1 MSTLP
6 MILSRRLRPSP
17 FEKRALENGAS
28 QFTLYN
34 KMILPL
40 VYESYEKE
48 YVHLCEH
55 VQIWDVACE
64 RQVEIVGPDALR
76 LVELITPRDISKCAV
91 GQCKYAP
98 LCDENGG
105 IINDPIILR
114 LAEDRFWLS
123 IADSDVNLWVKGIAY
138 GRGFNVRVFEPD
150 VSPLAIQGPKA
161 DDLMADVVGEH
172 TRDIKFF
179 WFIDETIA
187 GTPVK
192 IARSGWSGKGGFEI
206 YLQDT
211 AKGDELWDLFWEAG
225 QKYNLRPG
233 APNLIERVE
242 TGLKSYGQEMTIDSN
257 PFEAG
262 LEKYMDLDKEAEYMC
277 RDALAAIAKSG
288 PEKRLVNLMIEGG
301 QLEAMRADWQVRD
314 GDGKNVG
321 MVTTRVYSP
330 LFESNI
336 AFAIVDAEHAAV
348 GTTLSVDADGDV
360 RDATVRNDRWEAV
373 A

>member
-1 MSTLP
+1 
-6 MILSRRLRPSP
+6 
-17 FEKRALENGAS
+17 
-28 QFTLYN
+28 
-34 KMILPL
+34 
-40 VYESYEKE
+40 
-48 YVHLCEH
+48 
-55 VQIWDVACE
+55 
-64 RQVEIVGPDALR
+64 
-76 LVELITPRDISKCAV
+76 
-91 GQCKYAP
+91 
-98 LCDENGG
+98 
-105 IINDPIILR
+105 
-114 LAEDRFWLS
+114 
-123 IADSDVNLWVKGIAY
+123 
-138 GRGFNVRVFEPD
+138 
-150 VSPLAIQGPKA
+150 
-161 DDLMADVVGEH
+161 
-172 TRDIKFF
+172 
-179 WFIDETIA
+179 
-187 GTPVK
+187 
-192 IARSGWSGKGGFEI
+192 
-206 YLQDT
+206 
-211 AKGDELWDLFWEAG
+211 
-225 QKYNLRPG
+225 
-233 APNLIERVE
+233 
-242 TGLKSYGQEMTIDSN
+242 MTIDSN